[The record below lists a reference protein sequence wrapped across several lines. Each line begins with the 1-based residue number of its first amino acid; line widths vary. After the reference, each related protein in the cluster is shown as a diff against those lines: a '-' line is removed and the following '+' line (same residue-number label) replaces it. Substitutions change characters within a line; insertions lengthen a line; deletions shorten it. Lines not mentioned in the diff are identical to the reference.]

1 MFSQRGTCFFSEMY
15 RRSLGE
21 IQMFS
26 KRDTYCVLSQRDSY
40 ILYGRYRCSFREIN
54 MFLKR
59 SNFRCSRGAFQ
70 MFSRDGKHV
79 LFQRYRCLFENNC
92 IQVPSDWHRC
102 TPKKV
107 QNSNHKVQHTVQ
119 CTVHVLPYHFIQY
132 NRITI
137 FIIIITSTKTFLTI
151 LIQILINILIKCL

>member
-26 KRDTYCVLSQRDSY
+26 KRGTYCVLSQRDSY
-40 ILYGRYRCSFREIN
+40 ILYGRYRCLFREIN

-102 TPKKV
+102 TPKKG
-107 QNSNHKVQHTVQ
+107 QNSHHTVR
-119 CTVHVLPYHFIQY
+119 C
-132 NRITI
+132 
-137 FIIIITSTKTFLTI
+137 
-151 LIQILINILIKCL
+151 NILYSVLCMFSHTISYSITALQSL